1 MPKAILRPGDLIL
14 FHTKGFSPISFGIRQ
29 LTQSFWNHIGI
40 YIEEINTK
48 SGFVIEALGKGV
60 CKTSIDTYI
69 NNKNYILRV
78 VKIKE
83 EAFKDKEEYDKG
95 IELIISRM
103 SLSVG
108 KKYDWWAIVW
118 LGIKYLSRAYWNKG
132 AKYVPQRF
140 NPFQSRYK
148 FFCSE
153 LVCENC
159 YNISSKYPYLFQ
171 GKTKQDC
178 STTTPKDIG
187 KSFNVKHL
195 WGKDIA

>member
-1 MPKAILRPGDLIL
+1 MRQILRSGDLIL
-14 FHTKGFSPISFGIRQ
+14 FHTRGFSLISIGIRQ
-29 LTQSFWNHIGI
+29 LTQSYWNHIGMFVEDV
-40 YIEEINTK
+40 YK
-48 SGFVIEALGKGV
+48 QGFVIEALGKGV
-60 CKTSIDTYI
+60 VSTPIEKYI
-69 NNKNYILRV
+69 GNKWYDLKVIQ
-78 VKIKE
+78 IKE
-83 EAFKDKEEYDKG
+83 EAFEDKEEYDKG
-95 IELIISRM
+95 VALAISRM
-103 SLSVG
+103 RLSIG

-132 AKYVPQRF
+132 AKHIPERF

-153 LVCENC
+153 LVCESC
-159 YNISSKYPYLFQ
+159 YEISSKYPHLFQ

-195 WGKDIA
+195 WGKDVI